1 LIVAPEDKRIGHDI
15 LIPPKGQGNAK
26 LGQVVSVEIIDYP
39 STYPADE
46 PNRRCPDISRISN
59 DLNFEPK
66 ISIEEGLIR
75 FFKWTKDNYTSE
87 ILK

>member
-1 LIVAPEDKRIGHDI
+1 MIELSKIIQKVLNQNIKI
-15 LIPPKGQGNAK
+15 
-26 LGQVVSVEIIDYP
+26 EITNYP

-46 PNRRCPDISRISN
+46 PNRRCPDITRISK

-66 ISIEEGLIR
+66 ISIEVGLAR
-75 FFKWTKDNYTSE
+75 FFKWTEDNYTSE